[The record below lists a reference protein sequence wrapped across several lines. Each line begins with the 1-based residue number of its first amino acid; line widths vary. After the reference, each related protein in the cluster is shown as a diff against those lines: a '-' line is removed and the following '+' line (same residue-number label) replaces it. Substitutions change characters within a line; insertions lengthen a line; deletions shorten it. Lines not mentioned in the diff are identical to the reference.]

1 MAVGK
6 GGLSG
11 EPLTNETIKMVS
23 EVRNKIGSKPIIIA
37 CGGISDEI
45 DVWNCIAAGANL
57 CQAYTAFIYNGPSFA
72 YNINKKLSALMIDKN
87 VESLEKIQGQPII
100 KR

>member
-1 MAVGK
+1 
-6 GGLSG
+6 
-11 EPLTNETIKMVS
+11 MVS

-57 CQAYTAFIYNGPSFA
+57 CQAYTALIFNGPSFA
-72 YNINKKLSALMIDKN
+72 YNINKKLSALMVNKN
-87 VESLEKIQGQPII
+87 LESLEKVRGQAMI
-100 KR
+100 KKMY